1 MVQVHACGAHVVHCN
16 GMRIHS
22 LFSVL
27 ELGFVVSGVILG
39 TEHFA
44 IFGEE
49 GLIYQ

>member
-1 MVQVHACGAHVVHCN
+1 MVHCN

-22 LFSVL
+22 LFSVD
-27 ELGFVVSGVILG
+27 FVESGVILG
-39 TEHFA
+39 AEHFA